1 MEKEQDYLM
10 KLLYIPLGT
19 FISLLMV
26 SGIIGSINHL
36 SKTSGLKDEYDRDL
50 PLHKL
55 LRYDKNSYPYKCEN
69 DKSIVTEYLKG
80 SRYNVFITGIER
92 IIDGILMG
100 LTLLG
105 LYQKEPDPN
114 VSFFFRKSHNI
125 VGDYISDL
133 FIESWCWSRE
143 YIYNAISLISILFP
157 SDKLIKADMDIFD
170 FIPTFMLMRKYK
182 KTENDNILKIPKGSY
197 FFMIISLLIPTA
209 IVVIINMLDL
219 SDTFGLSKKY
229 LDIISYSISGLC
241 IFIALLY
248 YSYKI
253 KDKNGNTNRLLYL
266 SHIDE
271 CLKEI
276 RNKNRYYF
284 AYVIYCIFTI
294 PYGAMLFVF
303 YLIYRI
309 YYLFKNAM
317 GGATMNKEQLN
328 KNKQNADHIT
338 NNLIFIMKQYIKLI
352 TINIY
357 YFIINLFTILPF
369 ILPIVGAVGGVFG
382 FYAQGFKPIFMKVSS
397 IATFFILLLPALGAG
412 FVQYC
417 HHMFLIITSAWSSRK
432 AKDGMFKIAE
442 KLITVLM
449 YPLLPSIIAA
459 SIALAMDP
467 KKNIM
472 YLASVGIQLAFIGIF
487 LRIVRDTNIS
497 LR

>member
-1 MEKEQDYLM
+1 MEQQKDYIM
-10 KLLYIPLGT
+10 KLIYIPLGT

-55 LRYDKNSYPYKCEN
+55 LRYDKNSYPYKCDN

-80 SRYNVFITGIER
+80 TRYNSFITGVER
-92 IIDGILMG
+92 IIEGILMV

-105 LYQKEPDPN
+105 LYEKEGDPN

-125 VGDYISDL
+125 IGDYISDL

-143 YIYNAISLISILFP
+143 FMYNAISLISILFP
-157 SDKLIKADMDIFD
+157 SEKLINADMDIFD
-170 FIPTFMLMRKYK
+170 FIPTFMLIRQYK
-182 KTENDNILKIPKGSY
+182 DSKDPNILKIPKGSY
-197 FFMIISLLIPTA
+197 ILMIIGLIIPALLQVLNLLEIFGIP
-209 IVVIINMLDL
+209 NMNV
-219 SDTFGLSKKY
+219 
-229 LDIISYSISGLC
+229 DIILYSISGLC

-248 YSYKI
+248 YSSKI
-253 KDKNGNTNRLLYL
+253 TDKNGSVNKLLYS

-271 CLKEI
+271 CLNEI

-284 AYVIYCIFTI
+284 AYVIYCIITI
-294 PYGAMLFVF
+294 PYGAFLFVF
-303 YLIYRI
+303 YVLYRI
-309 YYLFKNAM
+309 WYLLKNAI
-317 GGATMNKEQLN
+317 GGAAMNQAQLN

-338 NNLIFIMKQYIKLI
+338 NNLIFIFKQYIKLI
-352 TINIY
+352 VMNIY
-357 YFIINLFTILPF
+357 YVIINLFTILPF
-369 ILPIVGAVGGVFG
+369 MLPIVGAVGGVIG
-382 FYAQGFKPIFMKVSS
+382 FYAQGFKPIFMKISTL
-397 IATFFILLLPALGAG
+397 AGFFILLFPALATG

-417 HHMFLIITSAWSSRK
+417 HHLFLIITSAWSSRN

-459 SIALAMDP
+459 STALAMDP
-467 KKNIM
+467 IKNIM
-472 YLASVGIQLAFIGIF
+472 YLASLGIQFALIGAF
-487 LRIVRDTNIS
+487 LRIIRDTNIS

>member
-1 MEKEQDYLM
+1 MEKEKDYLM

-26 SGIIGSINHL
+26 SGIIGSVNHL

-69 DKSIVTEYLKG
+69 DKSIVSEYLKG
-80 SRYNVFITGIER
+80 TKYNVFITGIER
-92 IIDGILMG
+92 IIEGILMG

-105 LYQKEPDPN
+105 LYSKPGDPN

-125 VGDYISDL
+125 IGDYISDL

-143 YIYNAISLISILFP
+143 FIYNAISLISILFP
-157 SDKLIKADMDIFD
+157 SEKLINADMDIFD

-182 KTENDNILKIPKGSY
+182 KSDDPNILKIPKGPY
-197 FFMIISLLIPTA
+197 LFMIISLLVPTA
-209 IVVIINMLDL
+209 IIIIINLLDL
-219 SDTFGLSKKY
+219 SDSFGIPKMY
-229 LDIISYSISGLC
+229 LNIISYLISGIWL
-241 IFIALLY
+241 FIVLLY

-253 KDKNGNTNRLLYL
+253 KDKNGNTNKLLYS

-284 AYVIYCIFTI
+284 AYVVYCIFTI

-303 YLIYRI
+303 YLLYRI
-309 YYLFKNAM
+309 YYLLKNAI
-317 GGATMNKEQLN
+317 GGAAMNQAQLN

-338 NNLIFIMKQYIKLI
+338 NNLIFIFKQYIKLI
-352 TINIY
+352 VINIY
-357 YFIINLFTILPF
+357 YVIINLFNILPF
-369 ILPIVGAVGGVFG
+369 ILPIIGAVGGVVG
-382 FYAQGFKPIFMKVSS
+382 FYAQGFKPIFMKVSNV
-397 IATFFILLLPALGAG
+397 AGFFILLLPALGAG

-417 HHMFLIITSAWSSRK
+417 HHMFLIITSAWSSRN

-459 SIALAMDP
+459 TTAFSIDP
-467 KKNIM
+467 KNNIM
-472 YLASVGIQLAFIGIF
+472 YLASAGIQLAFIGVF